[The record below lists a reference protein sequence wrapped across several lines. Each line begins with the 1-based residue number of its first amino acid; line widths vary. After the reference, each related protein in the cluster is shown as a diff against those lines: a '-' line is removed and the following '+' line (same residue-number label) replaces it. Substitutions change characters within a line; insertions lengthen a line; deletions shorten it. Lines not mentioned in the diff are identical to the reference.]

1 MKFILKKQYLVFAI
15 FLFYG
20 FNLLA
25 QSSSKTIANSFIIN
39 GVFDNQKLSFY
50 TNSIENS
57 NLEQYRLRD
66 VAITLT
72 FKNGFTLEL
81 VSAKD
86 LTIKNKLQ
94 NVNPNQYQE
103 KKSVPAGY
111 IYPVFEIT
119 ESGWIL
125 ATYPANEVK
134 IKKQ

>member
-1 MKFILKKQYLVFAI
+1 MKFKFKKLYAVFAI
-15 FLFYG
+15 FFFCG

-25 QSSSKTIANSFIIN
+25 QSSSKTISNSFVIN

-50 TNSIENS
+50 TSSIENS
-57 NLEQYRLRD
+57 NFEQYRLRD
-66 VAITLT
+66 AAVTLT

-111 IYPVFEIT
+111 VYPVFEIT

-125 ATYPANEVK
+125 AAYPANEVK